1 MTLPTLLDI
10 AKINGSDGVVGLI
23 DETIRLIPE
32 ISGMTEEGTRV
43 PGMGAA
49 RTISGLSYKTL
60 VRTGLPT
67 VSFRNANEGTDPS
80 KATYENRTVETFIM
94 EPRWECDKAIAD
106 RAEDGA
112 SSFIALEASAIME
125 ATFQLLGR
133 QFFYGRNTNGDAKG
147 HPGLIDSI
155 QAAYTVD
162 ATGAGVDTSSLWA
175 VKFGPK
181 HVQWVY
187 GNGGSLT
194 LSDVRT
200 ESLLD
205 ANSKKYDGYVQTML
219 AYPGVQV
226 GSVYSLGRIKN
237 LDAGKPLT
245 DDLIFSLLEVMKVR
259 PDCFFCT
266 KRSREE
272 LRQSR
277 TATNAT
283 GAPAP
288 LPAEVA
294 GIPIVVTES
303 LLDTET
309 AS

>member
-1 MTLPTLLDI
+1 MTVPTLLDI

-23 DETIRLIPE
+23 EETSRLVPE
-32 ISGMTEEGTRV
+32 ISGMTEEGARV
-43 PGMGAA
+43 PGLGAA
-49 RTISGLSYKTL
+49 RTIRGLNYKTL
-60 VRTGLPT
+60 VRTALPT
-67 VSFRNANEGTDPS
+67 VGFRNANEGVTPS
-80 KATYENRTVETFIM
+80 KGTYENRTVETFILN
-94 EPRWECDKAIAD
+94 PRWECDKAVAD
-106 RAEDGA
+106 RNEDGA
-112 SSFIALEASAIME
+112 AAYIALEASGIME
-125 ATFQLLGR
+125 AAFQTLGR
-133 QFFYGRNTNGDAKG
+133 QFFYGRNTNGDANG

-187 GNGGSLT
+187 GNNGQLQLG
-194 LSDVRT
+194 DVREET
-200 ESLLD
+200 IYD
-205 ANSKKYDGYVQTML
+205 ADSNPLDGYVQTL
-219 AYPGVQV
+219 LGYPGVQV
-226 GSVYSLGRIKN
+226 GSIYSLGRIKN
-237 LDAGKPLT
+237 LDAGQPLT
-245 DDLIFSLLEVMKVR
+245 DDRIFSLLEVMKVR

-266 KRSREE
+266 KRSREQ

-277 TATNAT
+277 TATNQT